1 MDEKRETEPNG
12 SILYPHGDNFNL
24 NRTVQRKTRNQHIG
38 ENWRVPWAVSPNSR
52 KQGMKPFPIIVAA
65 LVCVT
70 LYFVILDRET
80 LVNFASGFGPDD
92 SAAVMEE
99 EAGPPVAAE
108 VDSDT
113 RVHVTA
119 RRSEAQVAENAVLLR
134 GRTEALRQVDVAAET
149 SGRIVSDPLR
159 AGAFVEEG
167 TVMCEIAPGTRLSAL
182 AEAEAGLATAQAR
195 LPEAE
200 AQLAGARAQLAA
212 AEIAANAASRLS
224 ESGFGSET
232 RAASATAAR
241 ESALAAIQSAQAGVS
256 QAQSGIRSAEA
267 AVTRAEEEIERLTI
281 TAPFSG
287 YLESDTAELGAL
299 MQPGALCAT
308 IIQLDPI
315 KLVGFVP
322 EAQVDRVELGATA
335 GARLASGRDVTG
347 QVTFLSRSAD
357 EQTRTFRVE
366 ITVPNPDVTIRDGQ
380 TADILIQ
387 TEGTSAHL
395 LPTSAMTLND
405 NGQLGVRVV
414 EDGIVRF
421 VPVRMLRD
429 TANGV
434 WLSGLPETADVITVG
449 QEFVTDGVEVQ
460 VTYEELTQ

>member
-1 MDEKRETEPNG
+1 
-12 SILYPHGDNFNL
+12 
-24 NRTVQRKTRNQHIG
+24 
-38 ENWRVPWAVSPNSR
+38 
-52 KQGMKPFPIIVAA
+52 MKPFPLIIAA

-70 LYFVILDRET
+70 LYFVILQREA
-80 LVNFASGFGPDD
+80 LVEFASGFAPGPTAQEGE
-92 SAAVMEE
+92 AAT
-99 EAGPPVAAE
+99 GTPVAAAE
-108 VDSDT
+108 AEDADGDGDG

-134 GRTEALRQVDVAAET
+134 GRTEALRQVDVAAEI
-149 SGRIVSDPLR
+149 SGRIISDPRR

-167 TVMCEIAPGTRLSAL
+167 TVLCEIAPGTRLTAL
-182 AEAEAGLATAQAR
+182 AEAEAALATARAR

-212 AEIAANAASRLS
+212 AEIDANAASRLS
-224 ESGFGSET
+224 ASGFGSET
-232 RAASATAAR
+232 RAASAEAAR
-241 ESALAAIQSAQAGVS
+241 ESALATIQSAQASVS
-256 QAQSGIRSAEA
+256 QARSGIQSAE
-267 AVTRAEEEIERLTI
+267 VSVMRAEEDIERLTI

-287 YLESDTAELGAL
+287 YLESDTAELGTL

-322 EAQVDRVELGATA
+322 EAQVDRVTLGADA
-335 GARLASGRDVTG
+335 GARLASGREVTG
-347 QVTFLSRSAD
+347 EVTFLSRSAD
-357 EQTRTFRVE
+357 ERTRTFRVE
-366 ITVPNPDVTIRDGQ
+366 ITVPNPDTTVRDGQ

-405 NGQLGVRVV
+405 DGQLGVRIV
-414 EDGIVRF
+414 EEGTVRF

-429 TANGV
+429 TARGV
-434 WLSGLPETADVITVG
+434 LLSGLPEVADVITVG
-449 QEFVTDGVEVQ
+449 QEFVTDGVAVQ